1 MITDDSNFTFDG
13 LHLRVGTSPSDM
25 FTVEVANG
33 DTYIAGT
40 LEVDGQSTL
49 ASANVEDLTNN
60 RIVIAGVD
68 GELED
73 DANFTFDAATFDI
86 GQGEFLVDVASGNT
100 DIDGT
105 LDVAGV
111 SRIEN
116 TLGTT
121 APTNGAFTVAGGVG
135 IGENLEVG
143 TDLHVRTDTFLHG
156 DTTIGDSATEDNIYF
171 VGRAGSDLIP
181 NTDNAYDLGSNTLRW
196 ANVYS
201 HVYTGDDATFG
212 NIQVA
217 VTDDNEIDTL
227 VGNLTLDS
235 ANGNVIVDDN
245 LQTTGIATF
254 ENVQQSTENNNGSV
268 VIVGGLGVGMN
279 TNIGGELDVD
289 SDAFYHENVHLDDTK
304 ELRFGTDIDATIQW
318 DTLSD
323 TLRVETS
330 STTVNSDRIEL
341 SKTDRT
347 EYMLTAD
354 ADASVDLYYNGSRKA
369 HTTLEGFTVENQ
381 LAADVNFDLHAS
393 ADTLDSEIHFTA
405 PGMTT
410 ATIIADHS
418 ATSTDRNLRLAAG
431 GAENIAIV
439 DDRVFLHGDIDNDR
453 TSQLLGDV
461 MVGKTSQAGNTLGII
476 GGTGDAQIS
485 FYESAQSRAD
495 VYWDNSE
502 DKLVIND
509 TRYTPDGTE
518 GVFNLT
524 HQTISMWT
532 DELTPAGNTPTDG
545 VVFRDPSIDPVAV
558 LSLSNESSNSTTNNP
573 LLRLSKGTT
582 GPQIAIRQSGAAT
595 GFIGAS
601 ASDNDM
607 YIEGNSVGLRFD
619 DSLTAIVPA
628 SSQGSDADNLF
639 DLGDDANRW
648 RDVHFGNELVHT
660 HYTETAD
667 KVTIAATSNTVIA
680 EYDAATFG
688 AAKFIITA
696 TTASANG
703 TNGAGP
709 VERSATEILVVHDG
723 TTAEFTQYAVINTG
737 TTLTQF
743 DVDLVGGKVRLLANG
758 TYTNTTYNI
767 VQTLIV

>member
-1 MITDDSNFTFDG
+1 MR
-13 LHLRVGTSPSDM
+13 LV
-25 FTVEVANG
+25 
-33 DTYIAGT
+33 
-40 LEVDGQSTL
+40 VD
-49 ASANVEDLTNN
+49 
-60 RIVIAGVD
+60 
-68 GELED
+68 
-73 DANFTFDAATFDI
+73 
-86 GQGEFLVDVASGNT
+86 
-100 DIDGT
+100 
-105 LDVAGV
+105 
-111 SRIEN
+111 
-116 TLGTT
+116 
-121 APTNGAFTVAGGVG
+121 GGVG
-135 IGENLEVG
+135 IAENLEVG
-143 TDLHVRTDTFLHG
+143 TDLHVRVDSYLHG
-156 DTTIGDSATEDNIYF
+156 DAYLGDSATEDDIHF
-171 VGRAGSDLIP
+171 IGRAATDLIP
-181 NTDNAYDLGSNTLRW
+181 NTDDAYDLGSSTLQW
-196 ANVYS
+196 ANVFA
-201 HVYTGDDATFG
+201 HVYNGDDATFG
-212 NIQVA
+212 NVQIA
-217 VTDDNEIDTL
+217 VTDDNEIDTV

-289 SDAFYHENVHLDDTK
+289 SDAFFHENVHLDDTK

-323 TLRVETS
+323 TLRVETN
-330 STTVNSDRIEL
+330 STTVNSDYFEV

-347 EYMLTAD
+347 ELMITAD
-354 ADASVDLYYNGSRKA
+354 ADASVDLYYDGSRKA

-381 LAADVNFDLHAS
+381 LSADVHLDVHAS
-393 ADTLDSEIHFTA
+393 DDALDSEIHFTA

-410 ATIIADHS
+410 ATIVADHN
-418 ATSTDRNLRLAAG
+418 ATSTDRSLRMAAA

-453 TSQLLGDV
+453 TAQLLGDV

-495 VYWDNSE
+495 MYWDNSE
-502 DKLVIND
+502 NKFVIND

-532 DELTPAGNTPTDG
+532 DEANPAGNTPTDG
-545 VVFRDPSIDPVAV
+545 VVFRDPSIDPIAV

-582 GPQIAIRQSGAAT
+582 GPQIALRQSGDAT

-601 ASDNDM
+601 ASDNDF
-607 YIEGNSVGLRFD
+607 YIEGNAVGLRFD

-628 SSQGSDADNLF
+628 VGQGTNADNQF
-639 DLGDDANRW
+639 DLGDDNNRW

-660 HYTETAD
+660 HFTETAD
-667 KVTIAATSNTVIA
+667 KLSVAGISNTVIA
-680 EYDAATFG
+680 EFDAATFG

-696 TTASANG
+696 TTADANG

-709 VERSATEILVVHDG
+709 TERSATEILVVHDG

-737 TTLTQF
+737 TTLAQY
-743 DVDLVGGKVRLLANG
+743 DVDLVGGKVRLLSTG
-758 TYTNTTYNI
+758 TNTNTTYNI